1 MIKVVSPYSIV
12 SAPTLSS
19 QDTSISKVY
28 IKCWQGALPW
38 SGGDGVD
45 GGVGCLVCL
54 TDPIHY
60 TKLGQLS
67 PAIHRP
73 EVLNFSYI
81 P

>member
-19 QDTSISKVY
+19 QDTAISKVY
-28 IKCWQGALPW
+28 KCWQGALPW

-45 GGVGCLVCL
+45 GGVGCLVC

-67 PAIHRP
+67 PAIHPP